1 MPAVELNQHASKY
14 REWKMTKEIHPIKYY
29 EQMISDFNMSSTN
42 DYISME
48 LDHEEDEIFKHDFQ
62 KILQNLRRRH
72 QEKS

>member
-1 MPAVELNQHASKY
+1 MSAVELNQHASKY
-14 REWKMTKEIHPIKYY
+14 RKLKMTKEIHPIKYY

>member
-1 MPAVELNQHASKY
+1 MSAVELNQHASKY